1 MNLPTFL
8 RKSDELTQ
16 QLSKDQLLA
25 VIHEIA
31 RTLPEHK
38 RESFLDTLTAA
49 SQTTATDS
57 PKTTCGDHQQLL
69 IELKHNEDRVGGGFR
84 RRPLTPPDMR
94 FRIRRF
100 S

>member
-1 MNLPTFL
+1 MENKITMENTNEFTNFL

-38 RESFLDTLTAA
+38 RESFWIL
-49 SQTTATDS
+49 
-57 PKTTCGDHQQLL
+57 
-69 IELKHNEDRVGGGFR
+69 
-84 RRPLTPPDMR
+84 
-94 FRIRRF
+94 
-100 S
+100 